1 MRRAA
6 YDGGMTLAIIGDI
19 GGTSMKLALLD
30 ASGTIRARHDGPGAN
45 LRSAI
50 TPAEFAAALGAGIDA
65 LLAGEDAGAVELV
78 YLAVT
83 GAGGAGR
90 AKVQAAA
97 EAGIARSVLARGAGG
112 AGSDGAAAGTVP
124 LMLTDDIAAAFLANE
139 AGHTTG
145 VLALAGTGAI
155 QAAICD
161 SQLVRRTDGLG
172 WVLGDVGSGTWL
184 GQQVLRAVAADLDG
198 TGEAT
203 ELTARLLA
211 MLNIPADTQALIAS
225 IDALPPAS
233 WGRFARIWS
242 DVLAAGS
249 GADGVAA
256 RILHQASDRIA
267 RGIALCARELRERG
281 VAGPLPLVWA
291 GGVATRC
298 APLRAAVI
306 ERVERGGSDG
316 VGGGSDGFELIEVAA
331 SEPLYGVAGL
341 AAAELRRRD

>member
-1 MRRAA
+1 
-6 YDGGMTLAIIGDI
+6 MTLAIIGDI

-30 ASGTIRARHDGPGAN
+30 ASGVIRARHDGPGAN

-65 LLAGEDAGAVELV
+65 LLAGEDTAAVELV

-90 AKVQAAA
+90 AKVQEAA
-97 EAGIARSVLARGAGG
+97 EAGLARSVLARGAGC
-112 AGSDGAAAGTVP
+112 AGGDGAAAGTVP
-124 LMLTDDIAAAFLANE
+124 LILTDDIAAAFLANE

-172 WVLGDVGSGTWL
+172 WALGDVGSGTWL

-203 ELTARLLA
+203 ELTPRLLA
-211 MLNIPADTQALIAS
+211 MLDIPADTQALIAS
-225 IDALPPAS
+225 IDSLPPAS

-242 DVLAAGS
+242 EVLTTDTGGEDS
-249 GADGVAA
+249 VAA
-256 RILHQASDRIA
+256 RILREASDRIA
-267 RGIALCARELRERG
+267 RGISLCARELRERG

-291 GGVATRC
+291 GGVATQC

-306 ERVERGGSDG
+306 ERFERGGG
-316 VGGGSDGFELIEVAA
+316 EGPGRGGGIDGLELTGVAA
-331 SEPLYGVAGL
+331 REPLYGVAGL